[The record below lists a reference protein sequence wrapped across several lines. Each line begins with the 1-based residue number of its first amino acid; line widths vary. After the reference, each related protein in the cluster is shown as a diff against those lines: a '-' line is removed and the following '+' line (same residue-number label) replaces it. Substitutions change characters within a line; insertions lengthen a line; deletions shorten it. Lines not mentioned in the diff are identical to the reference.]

1 MDSSAL
7 RNTNKTTSDLV
18 VITTNLQ
25 IRVLAEG
32 QEGGG
37 EALQCSAVVC
47 TIVALVSEWGNSLG
61 IYITRTLVFR

>member
-37 EALQCSAVVC
+37 GGLAVQCSSMYYRS
-47 TIVALVSEWGNSLG
+47 TSE
-61 IYITRTLVFR
+61 